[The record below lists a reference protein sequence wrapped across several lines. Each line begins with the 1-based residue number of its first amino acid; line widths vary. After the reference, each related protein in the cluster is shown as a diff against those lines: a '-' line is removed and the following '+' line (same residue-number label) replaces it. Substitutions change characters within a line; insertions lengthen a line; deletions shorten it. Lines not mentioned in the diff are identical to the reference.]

1 MVHAWSSIGSSVRW
15 PVVSDLSSF
24 MGLSA
29 FLWVGWFHEREFGDE
44 PIDDDAGLP
53 RRVGEFGHFLF
64 LSLLSLKSNAMPL
77 SCR

>member
-53 RRVGEFGHFLF
+53 PV
-64 LSLLSLKSNAMPL
+64 A
-77 SCR
+77 

>member
-1 MVHAWSSIGSSVRW
+1 MLHGACVVEHRIVRALA
-15 PVVSDLSSF
+15 VVSDLSSF

-53 RRVGEFGHFLF
+53 V
-64 LSLLSLKSNAMPL
+64 A
-77 SCR
+77 